1 MCDELANLLKPAVEE
16 TDEEK
21 EEQKKAEHTFVAAD
35 PDDYD
40 DNGEYEGDDE
50 EYEDEDR
57 YCIETDDFNIV
68 ANAVTVFRAYLHRI
82 ENILQRDREEQ
93 PILTINDFG
102 EVCQAMQSLRQ
113 ETLPSRNLAC
123 DYDER

>member
-35 PDDYD
+35 PDDYND
-40 DNGEYEGDDE
+40 DGEYEGDDE
-50 EYEDEDR
+50 EYEEDR